1 MLMAIVSECFAKARL
16 KRSCVAIRHLP
27 RRNYFVGGTGRLK
40 PLAAPTP
47 RLMYQNRQIC
57 LSCTALYET
66 HPHTALFTCSANLSL
81 NYEVKLSDWYNK
93 FAKKNEKDPKT
104 RHQTRDSGWW
114 PRKSTANFLVKSV
127 LYYVHDNRK
136 DLAFAKI
143 VESDFPIRHLNVQRE
158 NFSDIQ
164 TVFQDAV
171 DRIEGE
177 RGFGFE
183 WNYNKR
189 GTRWTL

>member
-1 MLMAIVSECFAKARL
+1 
-16 KRSCVAIRHLP
+16 
-27 RRNYFVGGTGRLK
+27 
-40 PLAAPTP
+40 
-47 RLMYQNRQIC
+47 MYQNRQIC

-143 VESDFPIRHLNVQRE
+143 VESDFPIRHLNVRRE
-158 NFSDIQ
+158 IIFRISKLCIRMLLTESRAREDSVSNGTI
-164 TVFQDAV
+164 TKGEQDGHCKEEIV
-171 DRIEGE
+171 
-177 RGFGFE
+177 
-183 WNYNKR
+183 
-189 GTRWTL
+189 